1 MADTPTNRLKL
12 VCDSR
17 FVVPVVVDTREQR
30 GFDFY
35 GIAPDLIE
43 IPYAFADML
52 CDKADG
58 GQELTVPTVV
68 GTLASGDYSLRGYE
82 SRVAIERKSPSDI
95 YSTISQGR
103 ERFERELERLAAME
117 FAAVVIECTEVELYT
132 DPPARSQ
139 LPPKIVSRSIDAWR
153 VRYGVHFIAP
163 GPRRLAE
170 VKTFRL
176 LERFLKEKAT
186 VEEVERATAEVQ
198 YGMLLVRLN
207 DLLDA
212 DHELLDAD
220 RDGGEADVI
229 RAKMDGCWAR
239 MGSDAHTRVRAL
251 SVELNRAKNANGGAA

>member
-1 MADTPTNRLKL
+1 MADTPTKRLKL
-12 VCDSR
+12 VHEGK
-17 FVVPVVVDTREQR
+17 FVVPVVIDTREQR

-58 GQELTVPTVV
+58 GRDLTVPTVV

-82 SRVAIERKSPSDI
+82 SRVAIERKSAADL

-117 FAAVVIECTEVELYT
+117 FAAVVVECTEVELYT
-132 DPPARSQ
+132 DPPPRSQ

-186 VEEVERATAEVQ
+186 EEEIERATAEVR
-198 YGMLLVRLN
+198 YPTLLGQLYELSESAGDDGKATAIQRDLSACWEVMTSDQRERVREVAN
-207 DLLDA
+207 
-212 DHELLDAD
+212 EMT
-220 RDGGEADVI
+220 
-229 RAKMDGCWAR
+229 RAK
-239 MGSDAHTRVRAL
+239 SRAG
-251 SVELNRAKNANGGAA
+251 AK